1 MASRSDIK
9 WQHYSATL
17 SKAELLIKLNGL
29 AEFLR
34 FAEDHRIHTIYCFGQ
49 KGQVAQF
56 GMSHKGGLLTVD
68 AEGYDQ
74 LTHYREASTKGFAN
88 ATSYYDAVAK
98 GFDTLE
104 AYLLSVGSELND
116 PETYRTLVA
125 GHYEDGFQDYER
137 MVKEGR
143 LQTPLDNI
151 SNAYDLFRFG
161 TDAGFTNWFEL
172 HVGLEK
178 GFTKAADYR
187 SAMQLGYAS
196 ASDFRAGMAGSF
208 INAKE
213 WEDSHKAGC
222 TSRVEY
228 QGMLNLNVMDAKDLK
243 HDARLLLQLF
253 SRLPEKIEVSV
264 DKMQQLLEK
273 ELALYQD
280 SESKMFRTWFTVELR
295 DRNALLAFLRKNEG
309 IKSFGTYHHDREV
322 FATRAVQE
330 RHVVLDGSNVA
341 HNSHG
346 NTYSVPK
353 VENLQRMIAELTK
366 RGFNDIHVIV
376 DASLKHKIDDL
387 DALNAF
393 ADSVSYFES
402 PPATSADLFVINH
415 VKRHNCLLISNDH
428 FREWKAL
435 DPWIG
440 DNIDYYRLTFDIT
453 DKKVILPEFDG

>member
-1 MASRSDIK
+1 MASRPEMK

-34 FAEDHRIHTIYCFGQ
+34 FAEDHRIQTIYCFGN
-49 KGQVAQF
+49 KGNVSQF

-74 LTHYREASTKGFAN
+74 LTHYHAASTKGFAN
-88 ATSYYDAVAK
+88 AASYYDAVAK

-116 PETYRTLVA
+116 PETYRALVE
-125 GHYEDGFQDYER
+125 GHYEDGFIDYER

-143 LQTPLDNI
+143 LQTSLDNI

-172 HVGLEK
+172 QVALEK
-178 GFTKAADYR
+178 GFTRSADHR
-187 SAMQLGYAS
+187 SAMNLGYTS

-208 INAKE
+208 VNAKE
-213 WEDSHKAGC
+213 WEDSHKVGC
-222 TSRVEY
+222 TSRAEY
-228 QGMLNLNVMDAKDLK
+228 QGMINLNVMIAKDLK
-243 HDARLLLQLF
+243 HDARVLLQLF
-253 SRLPEKIEVSV
+253 SRLPEKIEVTV

-273 ELALYQD
+273 ELELYQD
-280 SESKMFRTWFTVELR
+280 SESKLLRQWFTLELR
-295 DRNALLAFLRKNEG
+295 DRKALLAFLRNNQD

-322 FATRAVQE
+322 FATRAVEQ

-346 NTYSVPK
+346 NDYSVPK
-353 VENLQRMIAELTK
+353 VENLQRMVDDLK
-366 RGFNDIHVIV
+366 RRGFHDIKVIV
-376 DASLKHKIDDL
+376 DASLKHKIDDKTAL
-387 DALNAF
+387 DAF
-393 ADSVSYFES
+393 ADSVDYFES

-415 VKRHNCLLISNDH
+415 VKQHNCLLISNDL
-428 FREWKAL
+428 FREWKSL

-440 DNIDYYRLTFDIT
+440 DNIDFYRLTFNIT